1 MKYPYVIFYRLDKYS
16 YIDNM
21 FIKNNTSLNCSIFFT
36 NKKEDL
42 NKLFDSSYQILVT
55 YGDKE
60 EEYIENVRTIIS
72 ERMRDRWIHLKEI
85 NNIDQF
91 NYSVNYCFIHN

>member
-60 EEYIENVRTIIS
+60 EEYIQQMNADAQLDVS
-72 ERMRDRWIHLKEI
+72 A
-85 NNIDQF
+85 ID
-91 NYSVNYCFIHN
+91 